1 MSALDDV
8 AALNEDILALER
20 AGVRLDLGLGNSF
33 AACRRGLEQAMH
45 AIAVPM
51 ARGASAAEAVA
62 NPRTPLP
69 GAYRSLLAVGL
80 RLGSFAEPLDA
91 LRRRAVARSEMRGIV
106 RRALVYPFLVAGLA
120 VAGIM
125 VNARTLAPPEEAIY
139 EQFDLAPGPRFERLA
154 MINDTRWPAA
164 TAMALGAA
172 LVVAAQRSGW
182 LRRLRPRGLAQH
194 EATIE
199 QGHLARQLALL
210 TARDVPWEES
220 LGLVQGLA
228 ADAGLG
234 ETFGPSAPRLRP
246 LFRWALAED
255 LASPDRATALAAVDA
270 AYEDRTVRQAGR
282 LRVLLPALTCAVV
295 GGAAVLLHGWVVFG
309 PWGEMLLKLSNPQ

>member
-1 MSALDDV
+1 
-8 AALNEDILALER
+8 
-20 AGVRLDLGLGNSF
+20 
-33 AACRRGLEQAMH
+33 
-45 AIAVPM
+45 
-51 ARGASAAEAVA
+51 
-62 NPRTPLP
+62 
-69 GAYRSLLAVGL
+69 
-80 RLGSFAEPLDA
+80 
-91 LRRRAVARSEMRGIV
+91 MRGIV